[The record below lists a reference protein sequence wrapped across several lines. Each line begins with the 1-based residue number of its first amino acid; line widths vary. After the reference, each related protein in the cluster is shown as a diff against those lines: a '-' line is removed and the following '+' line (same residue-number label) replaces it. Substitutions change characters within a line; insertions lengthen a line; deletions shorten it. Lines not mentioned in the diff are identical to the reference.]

1 MEFCNPNKGNS
12 ISLAAAFCLALA
24 GCGGDDS
31 GSAATSGTGDTM
43 AGVVITEANMVDVA
57 GGVIMATS
65 ANSLGT
71 TNASL
76 VMGVETSSTPAPTD
90 RLTKLAVDQAK
101 AASSALAAQ
110 NVVVGVQSSET
121 LGCSVSGTKTYS
133 YDIQSTSGSFAAGDS
148 VSVTFNSC
156 QEADGTLLN
165 GGMQLAINSF
175 SGFTDPNVATGS
187 MNISVAFTNLS
198 VTNSQV
204 ALNANG
210 GMTIAAT
217 FNDPYVSFSIQA
229 SSLSYGLEAGGKS
242 ASMTLSNLMLSAEE
256 DSQKVQF
263 SISETFSARFP
274 TFSGSGDVSTLS
286 PLVDYWWDGIDEGKF
301 KVIGA
306 NCVLYVTFQG
316 SDQVLLELDKDNDGI
331 IDAFANKTLF
341 ELDPTI
347 GLI

>member
-1 MEFCNPNKGNS
+1 M
-12 ISLAAAFCLALA
+12 IAVQ
-24 GCGGDDS
+24 
-31 GSAATSGTGDTM
+31 AATSSSGDTLT
-43 AGVVITEANMVDVA
+43 AVVITESNMADVA

-71 TNASL
+71 TNAPL
-76 VMGVETSSTPAPTD
+76 VMGVETSSIPAPTD
-90 RLTKLAVDQAK
+90 TLTKLAVDQAK

-121 LGCSVSGTKTYS
+121 VGCVSGTKTYS

-165 GGMQLAINSF
+165 GGVQLAINSF

-187 MNISVAFTNLS
+187 MNISVAFTNMS
-198 VTNSQV
+198 VTDSQTTIY
-204 ALNANG
+204 ANG

-217 FNDPYVSFSIQA
+217 FNDPNVSISIQA
-229 SSLSYGLEAGGKS
+229 SSLSYALEAGAKS
-242 ASMTLSNLMLSAEE
+242 FDMSLSNFMFSGEE
-256 DSQKVQF
+256 DFEKVRF
-263 SISETFSARFP
+263 TLSETFSARFP
-274 TFSGSGDVSTLS
+274 TFSGSGDVSTLE
-286 PLVDYWWDGIDEGKF
+286 PLVDYAWDGIDAGKL
-301 KVIGA
+301 KIVGE
-306 NCVLYVTFQG
+306 NCILYVTFQG
-316 SDQVLLELDKDNDGI
+316 SDQVLLELDKNNDGI
-331 IDAFANKTLF
+331 IDASANKTLF